1 MDYFAAGGKFGAGT
15 SFKLVVTILKLGT
28 AVIARGW
35 PDTVAAALLISPDGA
50 ECSLHSSGTAKEAS
64 AHADRGLRGG

>member
-28 AVIARGW
+28 AAIAG
-35 PDTVAAALLISPDGA
+35 VLA
-50 ECSLHSSGTAKEAS
+50 
-64 AHADRGLRGG
+64 